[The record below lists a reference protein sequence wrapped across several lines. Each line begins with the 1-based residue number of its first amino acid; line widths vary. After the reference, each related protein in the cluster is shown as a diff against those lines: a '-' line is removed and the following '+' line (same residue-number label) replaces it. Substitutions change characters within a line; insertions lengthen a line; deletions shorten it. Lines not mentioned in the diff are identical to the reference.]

1 MMELYHDV
9 KGWLHTQ
16 KDWLQQAAEL
26 LLAKGPLD
34 DNDIMALAEHL
45 KTAAG
50 QTVTRNGHSTALLPG
65 AIPTAELR
73 LKSIGDSTGIENLR
87 PSSTTAVGEG
97 NP

>member
-16 KDWLQQAAEL
+16 KDWLQQAAEM

-50 QTVTRNGHSTALLPG
+50 QTVTSNRPFNALLTG
-65 AIPTAELR
+65 AIQTAELR
-73 LKSIGDSTGIENLR
+73 LKSIGDITGIENLGDR
-87 PSSTTAVGEG
+87 KSTRLNSSH
-97 NP
+97 